1 LVAVEEFMMMEE
13 DVVMSRMSSGG
24 GEKEGVCRAEDMV
37 GGYSERAG
45 EVGSEEM
52 QVSARMNMGGGGEG
66 EVGIDVEP
74 LLRAS
79 QSVRIQAAEYLHGQ
93 VAEDRQV
100 GRVLGSTP
108 VLGGKEELEVEGTE
122 EETNGA

>member
-1 LVAVEEFMMMEE
+1 LGGVRKRACATEE
-13 DVVMSRMSSGG
+13 
-24 GEKEGVCRAEDMV
+24 MV

-79 QSVRIQAAEYLHGQ
+79 QSVRIHAAEYLHGQ

-122 EETNGA
+122 EETKGS